1 MDECVGGGARPEEG
15 PRFGVGPRA
24 RWAEL
29 AAGNC
34 ARRGGFAGRGGGGI
48 SDGAEPCD
56 GAEEDAGTESEYS
69 SSPIEKLGTGCEGI
83 AGDAL
88 GVVCSSPCWSA
99 LKGLWELDAG
109 EAIDANGGMEPLP
122 ITSRVAD
129 GVSSEEMAP
138 VCSPRSSL
146 AASRW
151 RVSPDA
157 ASEEGSPL
165 QEPWGQPTRWSE
177 KYPNNRGDDKRDPH
191 GYHRLRT
198 SYDGGMVCGIERGVE
213 DFTPMFCSLGMET
226 CKGGE
231 V

>member
-1 MDECVGGGARPEEG
+1 MDECVGGGASPEEEG

-48 SDGAEPCD
+48 KDGLEPCD
-56 GAEEDAGTESEYS
+56 GAEKEDAGTVSEYS

-88 GVVCSSPCWSA
+88 GVVCSSPGWSA
-99 LKGLWELDAG
+99 LEGLWELNAG

-122 ITSRVAD
+122 VASRAAD

-138 VCSPRSSL
+138 IEPRG
-146 AASRW
+146 
-151 RVSPDA
+151 VPMK
-157 ASEEGSPL
+157 
-165 QEPWGQPTRWSE
+165 GQPRCC
-177 KYPNNRGDDKRDPH
+177 
-191 GYHRLRT
+191 L
-198 SYDGGMVCGIERGVE
+198 
-213 DFTPMFCSLGMET
+213 
-226 CKGGE
+226 
-231 V
+231 